1 MKAHFVSE
9 QEVRAVPE
17 VKGTSTWNPVHHSLV
32 IDAVEHAVSEAGLGI
47 QDKRFELTTGG
58 GNLFASY
65 RLDQGRDGVNWQIGF
80 RNSIA
85 KRFAVGITAGTY
97 TMVCSNLVFAGDFV
111 EFRKH
116 TKGLDT
122 DELFTMSGRAIETTV
137 HRLESLEAWQL
148 DLKNIP
154 LSQRHMRILSFE
166 AMRKQAFPASRF
178 HRFLE
183 AYREEVALNGLT
195 LYTFYHSITRT
206 IRDQSL
212 SRISTRSEV
221 LNQLVHDYQ
230 HWLSRNS

>member
-1 MKAHFVSE
+1 MKANMVTE
-9 QEVRAVPE
+9 AEVRAVPAVE
-17 VKGTSTWNPVHHSLV
+17 GTETWNPVHHGLV
-32 IDAVEHAVSEAGLGI
+32 IDAVEHAIQEKGLGI

-80 RNSIA
+80 RNSTT
-85 KRFAVGITAGTY
+85 KRFAVGITAGTF
-97 TMVCSNLVFAGDFV
+97 TIVCSNLVFAGDFV

-116 TKGLDT
+116 TKGLDMN
-122 DELFTMSGRAIETTV
+122 ELFSMAGRAIETTV
-137 HRLESLEAWQL
+137 ERLEQLENWQL
-148 DLKNIP
+148 ELKSIP

-183 AYREEVALNGLT
+183 AYREEIALNGLT
-195 LYTFYHSITRT
+195 LYSFYHSITRT

-212 SRISTRSEV
+212 NQISRRSEV
-221 LNQLVHDYQ
+221 LNQLVQDYQ